1 MVAFI
6 SMLLLHVLGSLRRL
20 SSYGFLHSIVAGA
33 YTLSYPLV
41 SYIIGRMQSSDWY
54 HVNFAVWAVFLL
66 LLLSNTDSLTA
77 CRLSDIDNWKSIYVK
92 HLFKGFL
99 MVYVVLKIYGR
110 EVPYLAPLSAILL
123 VVVLKW
129 YVMIASMRMVSKSYL
144 SKNTK
149 VVAEYMKHMDNN
161 IGEPFDPVTMEGY
174 RYMVAGEKYC
184 RVKRPAAGGKPW
196 YEQDGPSC
204 SKKVTTVEQI
214 WQCKG
219 RLLLHGQRGKLLKDL
234 CLSMALSKMLN
245 RRFAGFELSEAELEK
260 THDFVFKGLL
270 AGDKPHQRAFRVIEE
285 ELVFVHD
292 LYYTRYSYL
301 DRKGRFFALCLPVI
315 MFALCS
321 WLTYLLAN
329 AKVRRRGGG
338 TLTISITVV
347 MAFLEAYQ
355 LYLYIASGWFK
366 VALVRSYVTTPF
378 LQRCRFLETIT
389 GLLLRFKGYRPWK
402 GRLGQYCILRDLGS
416 TSRVRN
422 CLHYATLF
430 LLDKT
435 KKGRKSSVR
444 LSENVKKAIVDSLVR
459 SNGQLTNGVA
469 SLKDNGVH
477 GELSRG
483 CDATATDGTVTHTI
497 LVWHIATTLCE
508 HHLADAHDREDDA
521 VRTASTLSRYC
532 LHLLAFAPNLLP
544 DHSSE
549 SEYMLDRTLDEASV
563 LLEKVKKLESSCPL
577 KKKKKLES
585 RCEELMKYS
594 THDGDDG
601 DEESLVKQGA
611 RLARRLI
618 DDIPETKCRWKVL
631 SDFWAEMM
639 LYVSPSDDARAHLE
653 ALAKGGE
660 FITHIWVLLTHAGVL
675 KRGLQAGPND
685 VV

>member
-1 MVAFI
+1 
-6 SMLLLHVLGSLRRL
+6 MLLLHILGSLRRL
-20 SSYGFLHSIVAGA
+20 SSHDLLHSIVSGI
-33 YTLSYPLV
+33 YTHSYPLV
-41 SYIIGRMQSSDWY
+41 SYIIGLMKASDWY
-54 HVNFAVWAVFLL
+54 HVHFAIWAVFLL
-66 LLLSNTDSLTA
+66 LLLGNTDSLTA
-77 CRLSDIDNWKSIYVK
+77 RRLSDIDNWKSIYVK
-92 HLFKGFL
+92 HLFKVFL
-99 MVYVVLKIYGR
+99 MVYVMLKIYGSPS
-110 EVPYLAPLSAILL
+110 EDGKHVPPVPHLPALTAILV

-144 SKNTK
+144 CKNTK
-149 VVAEYMKHMDNN
+149 VVAEYMKHKDNN
-161 IGEPFDPVTMEGY
+161 LGEPFDPVTMEGY

-204 SKKVTTVEQI
+204 LKKVTTVEQI

-270 AGDKPHQRAFRVIEE
+270 SGDKPHQRAFRVVEE

-321 WLTYLLAN
+321 WLTCLLAMD
-329 AKVRRRGGG
+329 RRRVA
-338 TLTISITVV
+338 LTIFITLVV
-347 MAFLEAYQ
+347 AFLEAYQ

-378 LQRCRFLETIT
+378 LQRNRCFLEMMI

-402 GRLGQYCILRDLGS
+402 GRLGQYCILRDLGRK
-416 TSRVRN
+416 SRVSS

-430 LLDKT
+430 LVDKT
-435 KKGRKSSVR
+435 KKGRKNSVR
-444 LSENVKKAIVDSLVR
+444 LSENVKKAVVDSLLR
-459 SNGQLTNGVA
+459 SEGQLTNGVA
-469 SLKDNGVH
+469 SLQNNRVH
-477 GELSRG
+477 DKLSRA
-483 CDATATDGTVTHTI
+483 CDATATDGTVTRTI

-508 HHLADAHDREDDA
+508 HHPVDAHDREDDA

-532 LHLLAFAPNLLP
+532 LHLLAFSPELLP
-544 DHSSE
+544 DHISE
-549 SEYMLDRTLDEASV
+549 SESMLDRALDEASQ
-563 LLEKVKKLESSCPL
+563 LL
-577 KKKKKLES
+577 KKAKTLES
-585 RCEELMKYS
+585 RCEELMGS
-594 THDGDDG
+594 ITHDGDADG
-601 DEESLVKQGA
+601 DHEASSIVKQGA
-611 RLARRLI
+611 RLASLLI
-618 DDIPETKCRWKVL
+618 DNIPNTKFRWKVL
-631 SDFWAEMM
+631 SEFWAEMM
-639 LYVSPSDDARAHLE
+639 LYVSPCDDARAHLE
-653 ALAKGGE
+653 ALARGGE

-675 KRGLQAGPND
+675 KRG
-685 VV
+685 

>member
-1 MVAFI
+1 MASDMDFSPTPSPLPQDYSYCNCSDRITTVRVLVIVAVL
-6 SMLLLHVLGSLRRL
+6 SMLLLHILGSLRRL
-20 SSYGFLHSIVAGA
+20 SSHDLLHTIVAGI

-41 SYIIGRMQSSDWY
+41 SYIIGLMKASDWY
-54 HVNFAVWAVFLL
+54 HVHFAIWAVFLL
-66 LLLSNTDSLTA
+66 LLLGNTDSLTA
-77 CRLSDIDNWKSIYVK
+77 RRLSDIDNWKSIYVK
-92 HLFKGFL
+92 HLFKVFL
-99 MVYVVLKIYGR
+99 MVYVMLKIYGSPS
-110 EVPYLAPLSAILL
+110 EDGKHVPPVPHLPALTAILV

-144 SKNTK
+144 CKNTK
-149 VVAEYMKHMDNN
+149 VVAEYMKHKDNN
-161 IGEPFDPVTMEGY
+161 PGEPFDP
-174 RYMVAGEKYC
+174 
-184 RVKRPAAGGKPW
+184 
-196 YEQDGPSC
+196 DGPSC
-204 SKKVTTVEQI
+204 LKKVTTVEQI

-219 RLLLHGQRGKLLKDL
+219 NLLFHDQRGKLLKDL

-245 RRFAGFELSEAELEK
+245 RRFAGFELSEAELGK
-260 THDFVFKGLL
+260 TRDFVFTGLL
-270 AGDKPHQRAFRVIEE
+270 SGDKPHQRAFRVVEE

-292 LYYTRYSYL
+292 LYYTRV
-301 DRKGRFFALCLPVI
+301 A
-315 MFALCS
+315 
-321 WLTYLLAN
+321 
-329 AKVRRRGGG
+329 
-338 TLTISITVV
+338 LTIFITLVV
-347 MAFLEAYQ
+347 AFLEAYQ

-389 GLLLRFKGYRPWK
+389 GLVLRFKGYRPWK
-402 GRLGQYCILRDLGS
+402 GRVGQYCILRDLGS

-422 CLHYATLF
+422 CLHYAILF

-435 KKGRKSSVR
+435 KKGRKNSVR

-577 KKKKKLES
+577 KKKKS
-585 RCEELMKYS
+585 WR
-594 THDGDDG
+594 
-601 DEESLVKQGA
+601 V
-611 RLARRLI
+611 
-618 DDIPETKCRWKVL
+618 
-631 SDFWAEMM
+631 
-639 LYVSPSDDARAHLE
+639 
-653 ALAKGGE
+653 
-660 FITHIWVLLTHAGVL
+660 GV
-675 KRGLQAGPND
+675 RS
-685 VV
+685 